1 LDFISLKSS
10 SFCDSV
16 TFIPN
21 FLKAKLSSF
30 VIYVI
35 PKIMIEFYKFDI
47 KLFNNKNTPNI
58 SSKENQLQYFE
69 ILFSINDFNVKST
82 YPIFK
87 TKL

>member
-1 LDFISLKSS
+1 
-10 SFCDSV
+10 
-16 TFIPN
+16 
-21 FLKAKLSSF
+21 
-30 VIYVI
+30 
-35 PKIMIEFYKFDI
+35 MIEFYKFDI